1 MPTFSAATGC
11 MLAAVLLGSAG
22 CATPPVSPA
31 PAPPAPPAPVAELA
45 VDVFAPVEALLC
57 VPVPLRF
64 VVRNA
69 GSQPVAGVHVHCEL
83 AEGLLAEDGRAA
95 IDFDVGELPPGE
107 SAEALASAH
116 ASRTG
121 RFELRATA

>member
-1 MPTFSAATGC
+1 MPTFSAATAC
-11 MLAAVLLGSAG
+11 LLAAVLLGSAG

-83 AEGLLAEDGRAA
+83 AEGLLAEDGRTT
-95 IDFDVGELPPGE
+95 IRIVRPGPEILVDVAGDLALSPARAVPGP
-107 SAEALASAH
+107 
-116 ASRTG
+116 
-121 RFELRATA
+121 